1 VHVGNWNV
9 CPLAHV
15 AKCLVWRKLG
25 QANTETA
32 SYRLLQRQKRKN
44 ENQNCC
50 DKHMVQSVCGQRL
63 TAMTAA
69 GNLRDRTQ
77 KSALVHDSGGNA
89 ERSQQACTVYLYLY
103 YCQCKFSWTTCNR
116 PCSRWLYLEIPIWD
130 SNPPRVRPLYCN
142 QEQHRRL
149 QAWVAAAKRGHML
162 SAASP

>member
-1 VHVGNWNV
+1 MYVPWHMWLSVLSEGSLV
-9 CPLAHV
+9 RLILSQRVTDCCIGRRERTRTKTV
-15 AKCLVWRKLG
+15 AI
-25 QANTETA
+25 NTW
-32 SYRLLQRQKRKN
+32 SS
-44 ENQNCC
+44 
-50 DKHMVQSVCGQRL
+50 QSVVSGWPQWRRPATL
-63 TAMTAA
+63 
-69 GNLRDRTQ
+69 DRTQ

-89 ERSQQACTVYLYLY
+89 ERSQQACTALAKT
-103 YCQCKFSWTTCNR
+103 YCQCKFSWTNCNR